1 MIIRKAGRIAL
12 IPIMTLLTVSWFTGG
27 LMVEAAPRAV
37 QEGSTMTIRI
47 DGNGKGRIFD
57 GVGALSEAGTAR
69 FLIDYPEPYRSQ
81 ILDYL
86 FKPYYG
92 ASSQH
97 FKVEIGGDTNSS
109 WSPEPSHMHFR

>member
-1 MIIRKAGRIAL
+1 MIMRKAGRFAL
-12 IPIMTLLTVSWFTGG
+12 ISIMTLLTASWFTDG

-37 QEGSTMTIRI
+37 QEGSTTTIRI
-47 DGNGKGRIFD
+47 DGSGKGRIFD

-86 FKPYYG
+86 FMRW
-92 ASSQH
+92 
-97 FKVEIGGDTNSS
+97 FVENLLGQRDAG
-109 WSPEPSHMHFR
+109 F